1 MPIVALTGHREGE
14 LVEEA
19 LDAGA
24 VGHVLKPFHDRQL
37 VETLRIAL
45 TERGRRNDENERRRQ
60 LLLIDSLVRRG
71 YEEAQI
77 IAALEDRETLG

>member
-14 LVEEA
+14 LVDEA

>member
-1 MPIVALTGHREGE
+1 VPIIALTGHRNGE

-24 VGHVLKPFHDRQL
+24 VGHVPKPFHDRQL
-37 VETLRIAL
+37 VEKLRTAL
-45 TERGRRNDENERRRQ
+45 TERGRRTDENERRRQ

-71 YEEAQI
+71 YAEAQI
-77 IAALEDRETLG
+77 IAALEDRDAIG